1 MAQMDCLNDEM
12 LLALAEERLST
23 DQLSGIHAHAGECS
37 SCRVLLAE
45 AVRTCETSRERP
57 TLRVRS
63 IAEPRSG
70 PNASQWSQ
78 YTLEGA
84 IAQGGMATI
93 YKVIDHRIG
102 RRVAMKIL
110 NETFAQNSLEQRR
123 FFNEA
128 RIIAELDHPNIVPVH
143 DLGHDEIGRPFFTM
157 KLVRGE
163 TLTRKIASAQDTTF
177 SLDSLAP
184 TLEIFLKVCDAVAFA
199 HSRGVLH
206 RDIKPDNIL
215 IGSFGEVYLMDWGL
229 ARIARPERF
238 ETGDSVLPLSASNP
252 ALDPN
257 GQVAGTFQYMA
268 PEQAYGRTQLLD
280 ERTDIFQL
288 GATLYYILT
297 GRSPY
302 PPTKDVQAAL
312 CRAREAQIA
321 PPDPLARWSPLPPSM
336 AFIAMKAMA
345 RDPTKRFQSVAELQL
360 AVRRFLH
367 GGFHLPT
374 KTFAAGSIIM
384 EEGARGDA
392 AYVIVR
398 GTCQVFRT
406 LRGKK
411 FVLRRMGP
419 GEVFGE
425 TAILSAQPRSA
436 SVEALEDLTV
446 MVVTAELLAEELG
459 LNTWVGMFAKTLA
472 ERFREADER
481 RFESSMLAEQAEAP
495 HH

>member
-1 MAQMDCLNDEM
+1 MAETDCFNDEL
-12 LLALAEERLST
+12 LLALAEDRLPT
-23 DQLSGIHAHAGECS
+23 EQLADVHAHAGECS
-37 SCRVLLAE
+37 SCRILLAE
-45 AVRTCETSRERP
+45 AVRACESARERP

-63 IAEPRSG
+63 LAEQPGG
-70 PNASQWSQ
+70 PDASRWSQ
-78 YTLEGA
+78 YTLEGP
-84 IAQGGMATI
+84 IARGGMATL

-110 NETFAQNSLEQRR
+110 NEAFAQNSIERKR

-128 RIIAELDHPNIVPVH
+128 RIMAELDHPNIVPVH
-143 DLGHDEIGRPFFTM
+143 DLGHDEMGRPFFTM

-163 TLTRKIASAQDTTF
+163 TLTRKLAGVHDITF
-177 SLDSLAP
+177 SLDAFAP
-184 TLEIFLKVCDAVAFA
+184 CLEIFLKVCDAVAFA

-229 ARIARPERF
+229 ACIARPERF
-238 ETGDSVLPLSASNP
+238 ETGDTVLSPSVSDP
-252 ALDPN
+252 ALDPK
-257 GQVAGTFQYMA
+257 GQVAGTFHYMA
-268 PEQAYGRTQLLD
+268 PEQAYGRNQLLD
-280 ERTDIFQL
+280 ERTDIFLL

-297 GRSPY
+297 GRPPY
-302 PPTKDVQAAL
+302 PPMKDVQAAL
-312 CRAREAQIA
+312 SLAREAQIV
-321 PPDPLARWSPLPPSM
+321 PPDQSARWSCLPPAISL
-336 AFIAMKAMA
+336 IAMKAMA
-345 RDPTKRFQSVAELQL
+345 RDPAKRFQSIAELQL

-384 EEGARGDA
+384 EEGAPGDA

-398 GTCQVFRT
+398 GTCQVFRI

-425 TAILSAQPRSA
+425 TAILSSRPRSA
-436 SVEALEDLTV
+436 SVEALEELTV
-446 MVVTAELLAEELG
+446 MVVTAELLTEELG
-459 LNTWVGMFAKTLA
+459 LNTWVGTFAKTLA

-481 RFESSMLAEQAEAP
+481 RFENVTPEE
-495 HH
+495 